1 MLYTKLSSEQLQDKQ
16 IRKKKKQQKPKH
28 LTFDQ
33 AMGVV
38 DLRSF
43 SLDREASG
51 TRLKPPITFFK

>member
-1 MLYTKLSSEQLQDKQ
+1 MLYTKLSSDKP
-16 IRKKKKQQKPKH
+16 IRKKKT

-38 DLRSF
+38 DLQSF

-51 TRLKPPITFFK
+51 TQLKPPITFFK